1 MTEAR
6 WRERCAEQLERRQ
19 REAEERRDELKRQP
33 ARTTQAALEVREFV
47 PVGKPD
53 EGMRLRRAS
62 QDGGDEKPA
71 MALLVC
77 REGWMERSVAKH
89 KSNSAR
95 QTGCSP

>member
-1 MTEAR
+1 
-6 WRERCAEQLERRQ
+6 
-19 REAEERRDELKRQP
+19 
-33 ARTTQAALEVREFV
+33 VREFA

-89 KSNSAR
+89 KSNSAW
-95 QTGCSP
+95 QTGISPKNDSAQTEMAAQQPAATAATLATDFRFTIEL